1 MIRVLAFWVLMAGA
15 ALAVEP
21 GEMLNDPVLEARARE
36 VSKGLRC
43 LVCRNESI
51 DESHAELARDLR
63 LLVRERIV
71 AGDTDEEVVNFLV
84 SRYGEYVLL
93 TPRAD
98 GANLLLWWAGPAL
111 FLVALAIAGVYL
123 RGRREIRQPEAL
135 SEDERERLADL
146 TGK

>member
-1 MIRVLAFWVLMAGA
+1 MAGA